1 MPNLGPGEILLVV
14 GVIVLLFGAK
24 RLPEIARSMGKA
36 KTEFKKG
43 LQEGEAE
50 SKREAGAEEVK
61 KAEEVKTADTTS

>member
-1 MPNLGPGEILLVV
+1 MPSIGPPEILLIV

-50 SKREAGAEEVK
+50 ASSPSEESEPTK
-61 KAEEVKTADTTS
+61 SSE